1 MLLQIYQIG
10 SNYRIKPEN
19 GQLACLSCFLLL
31 FFFVVFFWVV
41 GGGGV
46 GVRVGHVR
54 SRRSLE
60 HEFKRLV

>member
-19 GQLACLSCFLLL
+19 GQLACLSCFFCFV
-31 FFFVVFFWVV
+31 FFFG